1 MIKCIFD
8 LGNRLS
14 ESISDP
20 LMEIITHFF
29 LDPYGLDHLV
39 SEYVDKTFLRR
50 LFKGSIRQKLD
61 FLVFKIKQLKKT
73 SRKGPLSARR
83 LPIEHFSL

>member
-61 FLVFKIKQLKKT
+61 FF
-73 SRKGPLSARR
+73 G
-83 LPIEHFSL
+83 F